1 MSASL
6 LVFLILAVT
15 IALFVSDK
23 LRLDVIALMAL
34 LALVLTKAVTTQEA
48 LAGFSESI
56 VITITALFIVSGG
69 LFQTGVAEDLGALL
83 SRKAGTSEPRL
94 LLFVMVATAGLAA
107 FMGSTGTVAVMLPI
121 TVSLAWKAGISP
133 SRFLIPMAFGSL
145 LGGKL
150 TLIGTPPNIVVSE
163 YLESIGEEPFSFFAI
178 TPIGATLLVAGVIYM
193 LVLGRKMLPSHAPA
207 VPYEAGKSGISVRDL
222 ASQFAIEG
230 QLHRLRILKGSAL
243 EGQTL
248 ALAALRTRFDVTV
261 LAIVPARDLKDP
273 DHLER
278 ATSRP
283 VVPETVLEAGDLLLV
298 QATEAHLAE
307 MEALGLERLPVTA
320 EDQALLTADQGMV
333 EIILPTRSRLLG
345 KTLREWQ
352 FRDRYRVTAVAL
364 RRGTDLYTEHIGDM
378 PLRYGDSLLV
388 KGPWQRIKL
397 LRDEWREFV
406 VVAMPREGELTSRRR
421 SKAPVALGIMGV
433 MLVLMTFS
441 IVPTVIAVLL
451 AAVAMVLTGCIT
463 MEEGYRSIN
472 WQSVVLI
479 AAMLPMSTALEKS
492 GGMGQIVSLIT
503 VLGQWGPLA
512 LMAGIFILTSG
523 LSQVMSNTATSVLIA
538 PIAFQSAVALGVS
551 PYPFMMTVGVA
562 ASMAFATPVASPV
575 NTLVLGPGQY
585 TFMDFVKVGS
595 LMQVIAFIVCMLL
608 IPYLFPF

>member
-23 LRLDVIALMAL
+23 LRLDVIALMSL
-34 LALVLTKAVTTQEA
+34 LALVLTKTVTTQEA

-69 LFQTGVAEDLGALL
+69 LFQTGVAEDLGAFL
-83 SRKAGTSEPRL
+83 SEKAGTSEPRL
-94 LLFVMVATAGLAA
+94 LVFVMVATAGLAA

-163 YLESIGEEPFSFFAI
+163 YLESIGQEPFSFFAI
-178 TPIGATLLVAGVIYM
+178 TPIGATLLAVGVLYM
-193 LVLGRKMLPSHAPA
+193 VTIGRKVLPSHAPS
-207 VPYEAGKSGISVRDL
+207 VPFEAGKNGISVRDL

-230 QLHRLRILKGSAL
+230 QLRRLRIPQDSAL
-243 EGQTL
+243 VGQTL
-248 ALAALRTRFDVTV
+248 AQAALRTRYDVTV
-261 LAIVPARDLKDP
+261 LAIVPGRDLKDVQ
-273 DHLER
+273 HLER
-278 ATSRP
+278 ATSRS
-283 VVPETVLEAGDLLLV
+283 VVPETTLEAGDVLIV

-307 MEALGLERLPVTA
+307 MEPLGLERLPSTA

-406 VVAMPREGELTSRRR
+406 VVAMPREGEQTSRRR
-421 SKAPVALGIMGV
+421 SKAPIALGIMGT

-479 AAMLPMSTALEKS
+479 AAMLPMSTALENS
-492 GGMGQIVSLIT
+492 GGMAQIVSVIS

-538 PIAFQSAVALGVS
+538 PIAFQSAMALGVS

-595 LMQVIAFIVCMLL
+595 LMQVLAFIVCMLL
-608 IPYLFPF
+608 IPLLFPF